1 MRTAACLLALA
12 LAAPAGAEP
21 LATKLFSAITAP
33 TPGVPDPIGSYAR
46 GCAGGNVEMPE
57 SGPTWQMM
65 RLSRDRNWGNPVTVQ
80 FLEDLSTFAAAQ
92 PGWKG
97 LYIGDIGQP
106 RGGPMP
112 SGHQSHQ
119 IGLDA
124 DIWYLPPKSMTLSRG
139 ARETVSANTVRTAD
153 QTAVNGNWTPEN
165 AAILQHAAADP
176 RVDRIFVAAAI
187 KLALC
192 KTATAADT
200 SWLQKLRPWY
210 GHDDHFHV
218 RLKCPAGATECQ
230 PQTPTV
236 SQISDGGSGCDAS
249 LTWWVT
255 TYLEELKHPPK
266 PQKPTKPAKPPKPK
280 ERGPREY
287 VLSDLPAK
295 CADIVAGR

>member
-1 MRTAACLLALA
+1 MRAAACLLALA
-12 LAAPAGAEP
+12 LAVPAGAEP
-21 LATKLFSAITAP
+21 LATRLFGAVTTP
-33 TPGVPDPIGSYAR
+33 TPGAPDPIGSYAR
-46 GCAGGNVEMPE
+46 GCTGGNVEMPE

-80 FLEDLSTFAAAQ
+80 FLQDLSAYAATQ

-106 RGGPMP
+106 RGGPMA
-112 SGHQSHQ
+112 SGHASHQ

-124 DIWYLPPKSMTLSRG
+124 DIWYLPPTSVTLSRN
-139 ARETVSANTVRTAD
+139 ARETLGANTV
-153 QTAVNGNWTPEN
+153 QTANMTKVNSNWTPEN
-165 AAILQHAAADP
+165 AAILQQAAADP
-176 RVDRIFVAAAI
+176 RVDRIFVAATV

-218 RLKCPAGATECQ
+218 RLKCPAGATECET
-230 PQTPTV
+230 QTPTV
-236 SQISDGGSGCDAS
+236 SQISNGGSGCDAS

-266 PQKPTKPAKPPKPK
+266 PTKPTAPPKPK
-280 ERGPREY
+280 QRGPREFI
-287 VLSDLPAK
+287 LSDLPAK
-295 CADIVAGR
+295 CADILAGR

>member
-21 LATKLFSAITAP
+21 LATKLFSAVTAP

-57 SGPTWQMM
+57 SGTTWQMM

-80 FLEDLSTFAAAQ
+80 FLEDLSTFAATQ

-124 DIWYLPPKSMTLSRG
+124 DIWYLPPKSVTLRSPTI
-139 ARETVSANTVRTAD
+139 ASPSLV
-153 QTAVNGNWTPEN
+153 TAVSG
-165 AAILQHAAADP
+165 
-176 RVDRIFVAAAI
+176 
-187 KLALC
+187 
-192 KTATAADT
+192 
-200 SWLQKLRPWY
+200 RPSSISRR
-210 GHDDHFHV
+210 D
-218 RLKCPAGATECQ
+218 
-230 PQTPTV
+230 
-236 SQISDGGSGCDAS
+236 SDGPSATS
-249 LTWWVT
+249 L
-255 TYLEELKHPPK
+255 
-266 PQKPTKPAKPPKPK
+266 
-280 ERGPREY
+280 Y
-287 VLSDLPAK
+287 VRCNRRRSLLST
-295 CADIVAGR
+295 